1 MRLVLDTNIVV
12 SALLWKGSPHALL
25 AQVRERPKVTLYTSA
40 KLLAELAD
48 ILSRKKLATFVRG
61 SGHTPEALMQTY
73 LNVTRIIATPQAIP
87 RVVVR
92 DPDDDHVVACALA
105 AQTDLIVSGDGDLLE
120 LKAHRGIR
128 IVSAVEA
135 LRLIGKP

>member
-25 AQVRERPKVTLYTSA
+25 SEARERPAVTLYTSA
-40 KLLAELAD
+40 RLLAELAD
-48 ILSRKKLATFVRG
+48 ILSREKLATFVRA
-61 SGHTPEALMQTY
+61 SGHTPDALMQTY
-73 LNVTRIIATPQAIP
+73 LNVARIIATPQAVP
-87 RVVVR
+87 RVIAR
-92 DPDDDHVVACALA
+92 DPDDDHVVACAVA

-120 LKAHRGIR
+120 LKACRGIR

-135 LRLIGKP
+135 LRLIGGR